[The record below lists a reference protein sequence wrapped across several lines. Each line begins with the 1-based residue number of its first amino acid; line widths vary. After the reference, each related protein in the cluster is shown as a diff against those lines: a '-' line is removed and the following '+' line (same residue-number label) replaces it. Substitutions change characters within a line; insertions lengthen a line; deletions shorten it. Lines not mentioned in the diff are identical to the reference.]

1 MPLKELLNNKSVSRR
16 AAANDNLEVATLF
29 SSYANTDGGIV
40 LFGVKE
46 NGKLVGVSP
55 QNLIEDIKYA
65 LLESGMADIVWEYEQ
80 LIEGRHLLIAVSI
93 SKSMNKL
100 YIQNG
105 RIKEYYCRIC
115 DKIIIANKIIM
126 KVWSLK
132 DGRSE
137 FKKLNELE
145 SEIKR
150 LIQENQMISLAFLYK
165 SLSEKNSTTELAL
178 SQLILKNEVQIIC
191 KNDELKYSQ
200 VIFK

>member
-55 QNLIEDIKYA
+55 QSLIEDIKFA
-65 LLESGMADIVWEYEQ
+65 LSESGMADIVWEYDQ
-80 LIEGRHLLIAVSI
+80 LIEGRHLFIAVTI

-100 YIQNG
+100 SIQNG
-105 RIKEYYCRIC
+105 RMKEYYCRIC
-115 DKIIIANKIIM
+115 DKMIIANKIIM

-132 DGRSE
+132 EGRSE

-145 SEIKR
+145 SKIKR

-178 SQLILKNEVQIIC
+178 SQLILKNEVQIIW

-200 VIFK
+200 VTFN